1 MDGLG
6 DCNNPSIKQ
15 ISSTGDGTNMI
26 SEYKMNIEKNPPGG
40 SVTMLIT
47 FSQPVTPSRITITGD
62 VSDN

>member
-6 DCNNPSIKQ
+6 NCNNPNIKQ
-15 ISSTGDGTNMI
+15 TSSADDGTNVI
-26 SEYKMNIEKNPPGG
+26 SEYKMNIYKTPPGG

-47 FSQPVTPSRITITGD
+47 FSQPVTPSSVTITGD

>member
-15 ISSTGDGTNMI
+15 TSSTDDGTNMI
-26 SEYKMNIEKNPPGG
+26 SEYKMNIDKNPPGG